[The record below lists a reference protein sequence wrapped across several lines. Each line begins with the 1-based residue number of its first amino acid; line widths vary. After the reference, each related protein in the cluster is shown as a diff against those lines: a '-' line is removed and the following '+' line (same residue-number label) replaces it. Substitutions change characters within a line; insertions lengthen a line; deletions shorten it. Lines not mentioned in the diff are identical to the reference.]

1 MPRTVQEILDHAD
14 ELAKRF
20 ENYQPADHEER
31 RPRAFVALRD
41 AVLTRSEAERSV
53 RAAVDEARTDGYS
66 WELIGSLL
74 GTTGEAA
81 RSAME
86 PSRRHRAGPAR

>member
-20 ENYQPADHEER
+20 EDYEPAEGEQRD
-31 RPRAFVALRD
+31 PRAFVALRD
-41 AVLTRSEAERSV
+41 AVITRSEAERSIK
-53 RAAVDEARTDGYS
+53 AAVDDARADGYS

-81 RSAME
+81 RQRYGAKQE
-86 PSRRHRAGPAR
+86 A